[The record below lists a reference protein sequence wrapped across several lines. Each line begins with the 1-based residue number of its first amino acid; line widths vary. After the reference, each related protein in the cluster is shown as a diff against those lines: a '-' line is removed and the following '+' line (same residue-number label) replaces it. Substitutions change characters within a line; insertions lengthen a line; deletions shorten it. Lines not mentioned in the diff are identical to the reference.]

1 MILVLFTSIPFL
13 RHRDVNTSTTWLTL
27 GQTHSGAPAA
37 TENAVPLEG
46 GIGIVRAGRCVTASR
61 RQRWPNRRLIYRDQG
76 HQHAARPC
84 HRVWDV
90 RSLPCCC
97 SHRLAPARASTLSK
111 AADNSSQEA
120 CALAG
125 RAATTM
131 SAPGGSC

>member
-1 MILVLFTSIPFL
+1 MHMLFGRVPFL
-13 RHRDVNTSTTWLTL
+13 WHRVVTTATPWLTV
-27 GQTHSGAPAA
+27 GQPLRGEPAA
-37 TENAVPLEG
+37 AENAVPLEG
-46 GIGIVRAGRCVTASR
+46 GVGIVRAGRCVTASR

-125 RAATTM
+125 RAAT
-131 SAPGGSC
+131 